1 MNISWRKKKNN
12 GETEGY
18 KATRQTL
25 PRNYVGLNRMCSLLD
40 LLVTK
45 HVVVWPF
52 RAPTWLHALPAQN
65 HSQVARDRKNVTPAV
80 CQKGVRAWDEYEN
93 KMAERAA
100 EIMWKFLPF
109 KTKNSLI
116 RKTCKTRMAFP
127 LQGGQGGYACKR
139 WWTISMRSFSNI
151 PGIATFSVRVLPNLV
166 PIIYLHLHALFDYWL
181 DDIFGIDT

>member
-1 MNISWRKKKNN
+1 MNISWRKKKQWRNIKSL
-12 GETEGY
+12 G
-18 KATRQTL
+18 KTL

-65 HSQVARDRKNVTPAV
+65 HSQLATDRKNVKPAV

-166 PIIYLHLHALFDYWL
+166 PIIYLHLHALCDYWL